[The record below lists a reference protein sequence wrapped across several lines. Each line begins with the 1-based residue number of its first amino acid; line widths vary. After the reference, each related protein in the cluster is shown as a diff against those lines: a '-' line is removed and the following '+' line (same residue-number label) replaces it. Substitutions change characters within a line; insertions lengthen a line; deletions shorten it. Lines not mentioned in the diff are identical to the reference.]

1 MYDTNFLYSFTIK
14 WNLKILT
21 IRIKRQISNMTKN
34 ETFKDWIERYS
45 GKLLRRAVYLLSDKV
60 EAEDIVQ
67 EVFISAFSSYESFEG
82 KSQPLTWL
90 MTILNRKVADFYRK
104 KYTAEPNIKLDHFF
118 DESGSWRNNDVLNSW
133 NAENEE
139 TELLDNKEFSKIL
152 EDCMED
158 LPSRWKIPVK
168 LYYLEEKKAPEV
180 SQELDISTTN
190 LWKILQ
196 RGRMQL
202 RECLELNWFANHK

>member
-1 MYDTNFLYSFTIK
+1 MNFRDLIFESRLF
-14 WNLKILT
+14 
-21 IRIKRQISNMTKN
+21 NMTKN
-34 ETFKDWIERYS
+34 ETFKNWIEQCS
-45 GKLLRRAVYLLSDKV
+45 APLLRRAVYLLSDKA

-104 KYTAEPNIKLDHFF
+104 KYKSEPNIKLDHFF
-118 DESGSWRNNDVLNSW
+118 DDDGAWKNNHILNDW
-133 NAENEE
+133 NAGNEE
-139 TELLDNKEFSKIL
+139 TELLDNKDFNKTL
-152 EDCMED
+152 EDCLED
-158 LPSRWKIPVK
+158 LPSRWKIPMK

-180 SQELDISTTN
+180 SQVLDISTTN

-202 RECLELNWFANHK
+202 RECLEMNWFANQN

>member
-1 MYDTNFLYSFTIK
+1 
-14 WNLKILT
+14 
-21 IRIKRQISNMTKN
+21 MTKN
-34 ETFKDWIERYS
+34 ETFKNWIEQYS
-45 GKLLRRAVYLLSDKV
+45 SPLLRRAVYLLSDKA

-82 KSQPLTWL
+82 KSRPLTWL

-104 KYTAEPNIKLDHFF
+104 KYKSEPNIKLDHFF
-118 DESGSWRNNDVLNSW
+118 DEDGAWRNNDILNDW
-133 NAENEE
+133 NAGNEQ
-139 TELLDNKEFSKIL
+139 TELLDNKEFNKTL
-152 EDCMED
+152 EDCLED
-158 LPSRWKIPVK
+158 LPSRWKIPMK

-180 SQELDISTTN
+180 SQELHISTTN

-202 RECLELNWFANHK
+202 RECLEMNWFANQN

>member
-1 MYDTNFLYSFTIK
+1 
-14 WNLKILT
+14 
-21 IRIKRQISNMTKN
+21 MTKN
-34 ETFKDWIERYS
+34 ETIKNWIDQYS
-45 GKLLRRAVYLLSDKV
+45 GQLLRRAVYLLSDRV

-104 KYTAEPNIKLDHFF
+104 KYKSEPQIRLDHFF
-118 DESGSWRNNDVLNSW
+118 DETGSWKNDDVLNDW
-133 NAENEE
+133 NTENKG
-139 TELLDNKEFSKIL
+139 TELLDDTEFNITL
-152 EDCMED
+152 EDCLEE
-158 LPSRWKIPVK
+158 LPVRWKLPMK
-168 LYYLEEKKAPEV
+168 MYYLQEKKAPEV
-180 SQELDISTTN
+180 SQELNISTTN

-202 RECLELNWFANHK
+202 RECLEFNWFAQL